1 MGLFGTEGINVDIFG
16 GVLTKA
22 LVVDA
27 ADGES
32 GRISV
37 RLEELLDK
45 SRLDVIVAI
54 DEADIIASG
63 FT

>member
-1 MGLFGTEGINVDIFG
+1 MLTE
-16 GVLTKA
+16 A

-27 ADGES
+27 ADGEG

-45 SRLDVIVAI
+45 SRLDVIVTI
-54 DEADIIASG
+54 DETDIIASS